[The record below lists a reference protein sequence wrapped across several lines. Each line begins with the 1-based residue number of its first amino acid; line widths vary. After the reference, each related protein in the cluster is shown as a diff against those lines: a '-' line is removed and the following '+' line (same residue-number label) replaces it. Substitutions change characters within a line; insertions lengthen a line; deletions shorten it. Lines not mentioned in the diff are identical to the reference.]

1 MRTSGLLGFER
12 LLPLLRR
19 QPVRKAACSADSRRR
34 EWRAP
39 PRADG
44 RSLPRA
50 PTGDRERLGEQ
61 RGKKIA
67 CVEVARLAEAIWHV
81 LTPNGPSPRQV
92 PRLSGR
98 LTALLANWTPRAN
111 LPPT

>member
-1 MRTSGLLGFER
+1 MAGGAEIGTAGL
-12 LLPLLRR
+12 
-19 QPVRKAACSADSRRR
+19 RRR

-81 LTPNGPSPRQV
+81 LTPNWPFAPA
-92 PRLSGR
+92 GR
-98 LTALLANWTPRAN
+98 PDFLAA
-111 LPPT
+111 